1 MALLPENLYS
11 AAQARELERLV
22 IAEGG
27 VSAYQLMQRAGQA
40 LLGLIQE
47 KYPGCSRMLIVG
59 GGGNNAGDGY
69 VLARLA
75 QAQGIQVDVLPLVAG
90 ESLEAE
96 AQQAYADMLA
106 STDSGE
112 GWQGKVVTSNALL
125 DHGYDIIVDAILGIG
140 LSRLIEGE
148 TAEYIGAINSHPAKV
163 VAADIPSGIDADSGA
178 VMGCAVQANMTLSFL
193 GLKQGLMTGAAP
205 DYCGEIYFNDLQV
218 PESIYGQLQAVGRR
232 IEKKWVN
239 THLTRRPR
247 TTHKG
252 LCGHV
257 LIMGGNRGMSGAVL
271 LAGQSAL
278 RAGAGL
284 VSIATR
290 QGHAAHL
297 NLNQP
302 ELMCHGI
309 AELKQLKPLIEKA
322 DVIAIGPGLGD
333 DVWAQELFKTAL
345 QSNKPL
351 VVDADALSLLS
362 QDYIARGNWVL
373 TPHPGEAARLSGV
386 TAQAVQ
392 KDRCNTA
399 KSLAEHYNAVVVLKG
414 AGTIVAGADSQYW
427 LCDKGNPGMAS
438 GGMGDCLTGIVS
450 ALIAQGLGLEDA
462 AACASYLHGLAGD
475 RAAKLHGERGMLAS
489 DLLDP
494 LRKLINP

>member
-1 MALLPENLYS
+1 M
-11 AAQARELERLV
+11 
-22 IAEGG
+22 
-27 VSAYQLMQRAGQA
+27 
-40 LLGLIQE
+40 
-47 KYPGCSRMLIVG
+47 
-59 GGGNNAGDGY
+59 
-69 VLARLA
+69 
-75 QAQGIQVDVLPLVAG
+75 
-90 ESLEAE
+90 
-96 AQQAYADMLA
+96 
-106 STDSGE
+106 
-112 GWQGKVVTSNALL
+112 
-125 DHGYDIIVDAILGIG
+125 
-140 LSRLIEGE
+140 
-148 TAEYIGAINSHPAKV
+148 
-163 VAADIPSGIDADSGA
+163 
-178 VMGCAVQANMTLSFL
+178 
-193 GLKQGLMTGAAP
+193 
-205 DYCGEIYFNDLQV
+205 
-218 PESIYGQLQAVGRR
+218 
-232 IEKKWVN
+232 
-239 THLTRRPR
+239 
-247 TTHKG
+247 
-252 LCGHV
+252 
-257 LIMGGNRGMSGAVL
+257 
-271 LAGQSAL
+271 
-278 RAGAGL
+278 
-284 VSIATR
+284 
-290 QGHAAHL
+290 
-297 NLNQP
+297 
-302 ELMCHGI
+302 
-309 AELKQLKPLIEKA
+309 
-322 DVIAIGPGLGD
+322 
-333 DVWAQELFKTAL
+333 WAQELFKTAL